1 MIKEK
6 DLEHSA
12 FSVKNPDGLIFDG
25 DFSYAFDIRTQTLYM
40 HDEVNGELTF
50 MSRITDIQELEEIYH
65 TLLGRSSEEFWQ

>member
-1 MIKEK
+1 
-6 DLEHSA
+6 
-12 FSVKNPDGLIFDG
+12 
-25 DFSYAFDIRTQTLYM
+25 M